1 MPGACRAAAFARCG
15 SNSVAGADG
24 NGGALDAL
32 NAKLPTAP
40 SVPMSERT
48 SVTGAGGEAGN
59 PLTHDGSASM
69 TVGAIASGCGVT
81 MILVWRPE
89 FLSG

>member
-1 MPGACRAAAFARCG
+1 MSRGLGRTERTILRSARRPSRLSPPIPRKADLPGACRAAALARCG

-40 SVPMSERT
+40 RSR
-48 SVTGAGGEAGN
+48 
-59 PLTHDGSASM
+59 
-69 TVGAIASGCGVT
+69 
-81 MILVWRPE
+81 
-89 FLSG
+89 